1 MTDENNINTEYPN
14 PMDSPGFRFWQT
26 FLNWQRRIDVVLAP
40 YDLTQPSF
48 SLLAISAWLSDESHK
63 ATQQRAVRQKIIVE
77 MSRLSKMQVSQLLQ
91 RLSNSG
97 LVTVEPYE
105 LDRRERL
112 IELTEKGWSILRKTI
127 VLVEATDREFLSNVR
142 ID

>member
-1 MTDENNINTEYPN
+1 MTDENNINTEYPS

-48 SLLAISAWLSDESHK
+48 SLLAISAWLSDESRK

-91 RLSNSG
+91 RLNNSG